1 LLDLP
6 LFPSFFPLTVNYRDE
21 AIGEQQPSSSVL
33 YDGEAK
39 GSAQEVGEVT
49 AQGNDGAGHGTCF
62 IGET

>member
-1 LLDLP
+1 
-6 LFPSFFPLTVNYRDE
+6 LTVNYRDE

-39 GSAQEVGEVT
+39 GSAQEAGEVT
-49 AQGNDGAGHGTCF
+49 THGNDGAGHGTCF